1 MRHLI
6 SKYTSE
12 EVQQKFR
19 LKDTLHFR
27 DFRYDVYLLI
37 NVISKICEFV
47 FANSFPTFDGKRNPR
62 AKALSPLPIPV
73 HEQRRGSI
81 RRAKSPKFMS

>member
-12 EVQQKFR
+12 KVQQKFR
-19 LKDTLHFR
+19 LKNSVHFR
-27 DFRYDVYLLI
+27 DFRHDVRDLS
-37 NVISKICEFV
+37 NVISKICELV

-62 AKALSPLPIPV
+62 AEALLLLPIPV

-81 RRAKSPKFMS
+81 RR

>member
-19 LKDTLHFR
+19 LKNSVHFR
-27 DFRYDVYLLI
+27 DFRYDVRDLI
-37 NVISKICEFV
+37 NVISKICKFV
-47 FANSFPTFDGKRNPR
+47 FANSFSTFDGKRNPK
-62 AKALSPLPIPV
+62 AEALSPLPIPV

-81 RRAKSPKFMS
+81 RR